1 MGPAAST
8 TSVRSALGTLR
19 RGLRRVS
26 GELPLVRAAA
36 RGNGAAPTVS
46 VVIPVHDVEDY
57 IDACLLSLRAQTHE
71 ALQVIVVDDGST
83 DSSAAIARRHA
94 AEDPRF
100 VVESQANAGQGA
112 ARNRGLLRATGRY
125 VTFLDPD
132 DLLPPDAY
140 ATMVASLEAS
150 GSDFVVGSVRRLW
163 HGTFSSAPWIDQV
176 HDRDRIGTSLEDFP
190 TAVMDVICC
199 NRMLRRSF
207 WEEEGIRFPE
217 GVAYEDHVPMMQAFV
232 RARRF
237 DVLRTVTYHWRT
249 RENLTST
256 GQKKR
261 EVQNL
266 RDRIAAKQQAAA
278 LLEETSPRVRDAWL
292 RRVLDLDL
300 HGFVRQLEEAD
311 DEYWSV
317 LGAAVRGF
325 LADADD
331 EVLAGV
337 RVGRKLQ
344 AWLLAGDHRDALVD
358 LLRWQRENPRDIPT
372 EVRDGQVLACFP
384 TLAAP
389 GAGAGRAGTG
399 VAPVV
404 APPLPEVPER
414 LRALTAHETRLIASL
429 RGAALDDDGVLELTG
444 WAHPRLVDLAGQDVQ
459 VRAVLVQD
467 GSGRRHELPVELR
480 EDPEADLFGAH
491 AYQSYAPSGFVTRV
505 DLHEILALTF
515 ADEPDQGGPGRLG
528 AWRLE
533 LTSAV
538 AGVVRTGALRSRDT
552 RSSAA
557 ELPSVRAEDGLA
569 VVPVLDGAEGLRLEV
584 RRPRALLVS
593 LDVTGRAVS
602 GTLRMTGRA
611 GAESRLLD
619 RARGPL
625 QLRFRAAGASTVTA
639 DLRANDDGTLAF
651 AAQLPDP
658 DDRAWGDVPRER
670 RLWTVD
676 LVQGRRSERLAW
688 PAGGPHE
695 WWPVTADAA
704 LTAQRTERGNV
715 QLRETAHFA
724 VVEDVV
730 LGDDA
735 VVLEGRW
742 LRPAAGAW
750 RPRLVRDGAGEAG
763 PWPAGEVEPTGAA
776 GTGFRC
782 VVPLAVDPWGRGL
795 RPPPAGSWLLELVG
809 DDGLVVRPRLTA
821 ALVAR
826 TVLRH
831 RAPGFEV
838 ELRRGNAHQPVLH
851 VAPPLPVAAAGAH
864 GRRAL
869 VERHLGA
876 PAGPVGES
884 VLMQVGDG
892 EHAGDSPLA
901 LLRELRRRGDRRRVV
916 WAVSDPSR
924 EVPQDA
930 EPVLVGSP
938 GWYDEL
944 AVAGS
949 IVLAGDGVPFL
960 RPRPGQQVLQ
970 TFRGY
975 PADPASGPWL
985 EDLAPAPLEQALAGA
1000 RSRWSLVLGAGEHDP
1015 LDPATHGYRWTGP
1028 RLDAGW
1034 PAPRPAPRAGHAR
1047 ASGGDPGRARPR
1059 RGRPGAA
1066 LGPGLAARVDRRPL
1080 AARARPGRPRRRGRS
1095 PAPGRRRAGLR
1106 RHRAG
1111 GPGGGA
1117 VARPAVAPPRR
1128 RAPPRLRR
1136 RRRGPPRP
1144 GRRPRR
1150 HRPAGAAAR
1159 AGHQRR
1165 RRAGPGPARPRAPG
1179 RRSGRVTGGR
1189 GVGDGGRR
1197 ALARWHLMGPAA
1209 RCGRTRRPGLG

>member
-26 GELPLVRAAA
+26 GELPLPRAAS

-83 DSSAAIARRHA
+83 DGSAAIARRHA

-207 WEEEGIRFPE
+207 WEEQGIRFPE

-256 GQKKR
+256 GQRKR

-344 AWLLAGDHRDALVD
+344 AWLLAGDHRQALVD

-389 GAGAGRAGTG
+389 HAAPDAAADAGAGTG
-399 VAPVV
+399 AAPVV

-429 RGAALDDDGVLELTG
+429 RGAALDDAGVLELTG

-467 GSGRRHELPVELR
+467 GSGRRHELPVEPR

-515 ADEPDQGGPGRLG
+515 ADEPDQGGPGRL
-528 AWRLE
+528 ATWRLE

-593 LDVTGRAVS
+593 LDVSGRAVS
-602 GTLRMTGRA
+602 GTLRMTGR

-619 RARGPL
+619 LARGPL

-639 DLRANDDGTLAF
+639 DLRPDEDGTLAF

-658 DDRAWGDVPRER
+658 DARAWGDVPPER

-695 WWPVTADAA
+695 WWPVPADAA

-742 LRPAAGAW
+742 LRPAPGAW
-750 RPRLVRDGAGEAG
+750 RPRLVRDGVGEVG
-763 PWPAGEVEPTGAA
+763 PWPAGELEPIGAA
-776 GTGFRC
+776 GAAFRC

-809 DDGLVVRPRLTA
+809 EDGLVVRPRLTA

-851 VAPPLPVAAAGAH
+851 VAPPLPVAAASAH
-864 GRRAL
+864 GQRAL

-876 PAGPVGES
+876 PAGPVGDS

-970 TFRGY
+970 VFRGY

-1034 PAPRPAPRAGHAR
+1034 PRRDLLLGPDTSGRRAATR
-1047 ASGGDPGRARPR
+1047 
-1059 RGRPGAA
+1059 AA
-1066 LGPGLAARVDRRPL
+1066 LGLGEDDLALLWAPAWQRASTDGRWQPAPAPVGLDAVAGALPPGVVVLVCGGTEPAAPAGVRSLDLRWHPRVDELLLAADAAVVGTVAL
-1080 AARARPGRPRRRGRS
+1080 AGDHAVTGRP
-1095 PAPGRRRAGLR
+1095 ALLLEPGTSAADVLDLVRRALA
-1106 RHRAG
+1106 HRAG
-1111 GPGGGA
+1111 GADGSPVSGASATVADALWPGG
-1117 VARPAVAPPRR
+1117 
-1128 RAPPRLRR
+1128 
-1136 RRRGPPRP
+1136 
-1144 GRRPRR
+1144 
-1150 HRPAGAAAR
+1150 
-1159 AGHQRR
+1159 
-1165 RRAGPGPARPRAPG
+1165 
-1179 RRSGRVTGGR
+1179 T
-1189 GVGDGGRR
+1189 
-1197 ALARWHLMGPAA
+1197 
-1209 RCGRTRRPGLG
+1209 